1 MASYIVTA
9 PAAVVIVAGARVQ
22 LDRGTRVPEAADA
35 DHLLHLL
42 DVGLVEVAD
51 GAEPDAV
58 LPPVLSLDDLT
69 AAQLRQLAAE
79 RGVEV
84 RKGAT
89 KASLIEALTVPAD
102 PPSPAPDAP
111 SDKALADMTVDQLLA
126 QAAARGIDVPEGV
139 TDPADLVAIL
149 EQ

>member
-9 PAAVVIVAGARVQ
+9 PAAVVIIAGARVQ
-22 LDRGTRVPEAADA
+22 LDHGTRVPEAADA

-51 GAEPDAV
+51 EADPDAV

-89 KASLIEALTVPAD
+89 KAALIGALTVPTD
-102 PPSPAPDAP
+102 PPPPAPDAP
-111 SDKALADMTVDQLLA
+111 ADKALADLTVDQLLA
-126 QAAARGIDVPEGV
+126 QAAARGIDVPDGV
-139 TDPADLVAIL
+139 TDRDDLIAIL